1 MFTIVIHLRNIRYG
15 LIALHFASLG
25 MASAFETVVIDAG
38 HGGNDEGAQWFHVPE
53 KIITLAVAKHLECV
67 LQSKG
72 IHTVMTRTYDHYV
85 SLDERAEK
93 GNSLPNSLLVS
104 IHFNAT
110 RDTTVQGFQSFYD
123 GDSAQIVAGSIQ
135 DAMAEKLPGPSLGI
149 KRQDFAV
156 ITRTNQLAVLLESGF
171 VSNKVEAVRLQS
183 DDYQQQLAEAIALG
197 IIRIKPLINT
207 DPVKDLV
214 ALRAEHERKKIEAA
228 AAAAAKKL
236 AATKKKPGKK
246 RRK

>member
-1 MFTIVIHLRNIRYG
+1 MFRIMRLTGSIRFGCIAMSFSLLGG
-15 LIALHFASLG
+15 L
-25 MASAFETVVIDAG
+25 SAFETVVIDAG
-38 HGGNDEGAQWFHVPE
+38 HGGNDEGTQWYQVPE
-53 KIITLAVAKHLECV
+53 KTITLAVAKHLECL

-72 IHTVMTRTYDHYV
+72 IHTLMTRTYDHYV

-93 GNSLPNSLLVS
+93 GDRLPNSLFVS

-110 RDTTVQGFQSFYD
+110 RDQSVQGFQSFHD
-123 GDSAQIVAGSIQ
+123 GDSSRVVARSIQ

-156 ITRTNQLAVLLESGF
+156 ITRTNQLAVLLECGF
-171 VSNKVEAVRLQS
+171 VSNKAEAMRLKDS
-183 DDYQQQLAEAIALG
+183 AYQQQLAEAIALG
-197 IIRIKPLINT
+197 ILRIKPLINT

-228 AAAAAKKL
+228 AAAAARKF
-236 AATKKKPGKK
+236 ASPKKKPGK
-246 RRK
+246 RR